1 VVCVFVCVCVLI
13 QVQLFESPC
22 TVACPGTL
30 EFSRQ
35 KYWSWLPFPTLGDL
49 HDADIQL
56 ASPAL
61 ADRFF
66 TTTLPGKPQVVVEM
80 VKYLLQTVAGDLGGC
95 NRQTLGRSQ
104 GFP

>member
-1 VVCVFVCVCVLI
+1 MCLCVCVLI

-35 KYWSWLPFPTLGDL
+35 KYWSWLPFLTLGDL
-49 HDADIQL
+49 HDEDIQL

-66 TTTLPGKPQVVVEM
+66 TTTLPGKPQVVVEI